1 VKPTNRDLFELLVCI
16 DRNLN
21 TLIRQRNPDFSRE
34 DATVKAMT
42 GQVKEAESELPPH
55 EDASV
60 ATALAAVQA
69 AEAQLPPPPGKPAA

>member
-1 VKPTNRDLFELLVCI
+1 MPV
-16 DRNLN
+16 
-21 TLIRQRNPDFSRE
+21 SRE
-34 DATVKAMT
+34 QFDADLAAYNTEVANYIAL
-42 GQVKEAESELPPH
+42 VNAFIALPPVVDLAA